1 MHWWWRSICN
11 YPRKTMIDFSL
22 NNEQELIKKTAR
34 DFANDHLLPGVIER
48 DEKAEFPYEQI
59 KMMGELGFMGMMVP
73 ENLGGSGFDTISYVI
88 ALEEIASIELATSTV
103 MSVNNSLV
111 CQILME
117 YGTPEQKEKYLRPL
131 AKGKKLGAYSL
142 SEPQS
147 GSDASN
153 MRTFAKKDGDNYII
167 NGVKNWVTNG
177 INCDIVILFCVTNKD
192 SDKKEITAFIIEK
205 GTQGF
210 KTGKKEDKLGIRAS
224 DTCELY
230 FENCCINKENIIGS
244 VGDGFKIAMQTL
256 SGGRIGIA
264 AQALGLAK
272 AALNASVSYAK
283 ERKQFGRSI
292 GSFGAINNKIADMAT
307 DVDAARMLVWR
318 AAFLK
323 DSGKPFLNESSMAK
337 LFASSVAMK
346 AATECV
352 QIHGGYGYMQEYG
365 VERLM
370 RDAKITQ
377 IYEGTSEIQQLVIGR
392 ELMK

>member
-1 MHWWWRSICN
+1 
-11 YPRKTMIDFSL
+11 
-22 NNEQELIKKTAR
+22 
-34 DFANDHLLPGVIER
+34 
-48 DEKAEFPYEQI
+48 
-59 KMMGELGFMGMMVP
+59 
-73 ENLGGSGFDTISYVI
+73 
-88 ALEEIASIELATSTV
+88 
-103 MSVNNSLV
+103 
-111 CQILME
+111 ME

-192 SDKKEITAFIIEK
+192 SDKKEITAFIVEK
-205 GTQGF
+205 GTEGF

-230 FENCCINKENIIGS
+230 FENCRINKENIIGS